1 MHLFATMTSAEAVTE
16 AVDEVSRASAA
27 HEGACQHGSST
38 VDSTTCSLLHTC
50 LQAELELHG
59 VLYSVSVLVHGDEL
73 LIVRIEDRDS
83 LDTWHGEF
91 AAKCE
96 QATAVAAHAW
106 VLVHS

>member
-1 MHLFATMTSAEAVTE
+1 M
-16 AVDEVSRASAA
+16 
-27 HEGACQHGSST
+27 
-38 VDSTTCSLLHTC
+38 
-50 LQAELELHG
+50 ELHG